1 MPPPPPVI
9 STTLS
14 WNLIALNS
22 FAYATFVCATVVI
35 ARNTCRCKFL
45 CGNICGLAE
54 LNVEHLDAWRAVL
67 NTHAQMTGAIERALA
82 DHRLPPLA
90 WYDVLWALHR
100 SGKTLRMGEL
110 ADAATISRSG
120 LTRLVD
126 RLEAEALLERRP
138 AKDDRRA
145 IDVTITAAGSRL
157 LRRMWPV
164 YEQVLREAFEA
175 KLSKTDARAV
185 SDALAKL

>member
-1 MPPPPPVI
+1 M
-9 STTLS
+9 
-14 WNLIALNS
+14 
-22 FAYATFVCATVVI
+22 I

-45 CGNICGLAE
+45 YDNICDLTK
-54 LNVEHLDAWRAVL
+54 LNVEHLDAWRALL
-67 NTHAQMTGAIERALA
+67 NTHARMTGAIERALA
-82 DHRLPPLA
+82 DHGLPPLA

-126 RLEAEALLERRP
+126 RLEAEGLLERRP

-175 KLSKTDARAV
+175 KLSRADARAV
-185 SDALAKL
+185 SGALAKL